1 MPYHTPQPSS
11 SGEQPALPQV
21 GSQTTTTTT
30 TSASASAQSSSY
42 TIRGQVTQA
51 PLGYHFM
58 PDGNLMSDVKHIETY
73 GGKYK
78 IIEDIIIDTSDI
90 DISKI
95 KSLPFKIIGENGA
108 VFSLQVKDVDNNKFY
123 DFETSAFVSEEKMLS
138 RQRIRGFSF
147 NGTIKFPTLS
157 AATKYE
163 IYLLADYVS
172 GTKHADYSEVRDV
185 NGDIDVNASKGSSS
199 LMLYKE
205 IYQTAD
211 QVLTITPV
219 SVTSNTNFT
228 SATIA
233 SSTKTVNFG
242 GSLNKASFE
251 LKVTQANGKAV
262 RIDRQPTAADF
273 AGRAATTLD
282 AEVADY
288 TADYSG
294 AMSHFWL
301 GTDNDANNLATPR
314 STDTVNGD
322 FSGGSSKIVMD
333 SAVSTKMKVGDRVTG
348 TGIPTAA
355 EITVLAL
362 NPDGDNAN
370 EFSTGSVGTV
380 GAVAIEVADGTTLSF
395 TPPHY
400 FRYTSNSNILDI
412 PIGASLVGGDANG
425 ITALTNTSG
434 VITARVSDL
443 EFTRGKSRDRDN
455 TTKIAAAARLG
466 NITFDKKLPEDV
478 EGEDFFFYGY
488 GVGNI
493 KTICG
498 WDIEISNQ
506 KAELT
511 TVTTTT
517 TGSTSSSTSV
527 NVTSGH
533 GIMDDFSVVSS
544 PNMNRAVANPTV
556 TNIGSYNVSSA
567 ATATL
572 TLSSSQTLE
581 TGETVTF
588 SGAGQIVTITGD
600 ILVRN
605 AGVTSTIF
613 LDIDKFLTGTTET
626 A

>member
-1 MPYHTPQPSS
+1 MSYHT
-11 SGEQPALPQV
+11 
-21 GSQTTTTTT
+21 GSTTTTTATT
-30 TSASASAQSSSY
+30 TSANAPAQSLTY
-42 TIRGQVTQA
+42 TTQGETKTA
-51 PLGYHFM
+51 PLGYHYM
-58 PDGNLMSDVKHIETY
+58 PDGSLMSDVKHIETY
-73 GGKYK
+73 GSKYK
-78 IIEDIIIDTSDI
+78 VIEDIVIDTSDI
-90 DISKI
+90 NISKI

-123 DFETSAFVSEEKMLS
+123 DFATSAFVSEEKMLS
-138 RQRIRGFSF
+138 RQQIRGFSF
-147 NGTIKFPTLS
+147 NSTIKFPTLS

-163 IYLLADYVS
+163 IYLLADYIS
-172 GTKHADYSEVRDV
+172 GTKHTDYSEVRDV
-185 NGDIDVNASKGSSS
+185 NGNIDVNASKGSSS

-205 IYQTAD
+205 IYQTAN

-219 SVTSNTNFT
+219 SVTSDTNFT
-228 SATIA
+228 SVTMA
-233 SSTKTVNFG
+233 SSTKTVNYG

-262 RIDRQPTAADF
+262 SIDRQPTAADF
-273 AGRAATTLD
+273 AARAATTLD

-288 TADYSG
+288 TADYVG
-294 AMSHFWL
+294 TISHYWL
-301 GTDNDANNLATPR
+301 DTNNANLATNR

-322 FSGGSSKIVMD
+322 FSGGTTKIVMD
-333 SAVSTKMKVGDRVTG
+333 SAVSTKMKVGDRVIG
-348 TGIPTAA
+348 TGIATTA
-355 EITVLAL
+355 EITVAAL

-370 EFSTGSVGTV
+370 EFSVSS
-380 GAVAIEVADGTTLSF
+380 AVEIADGTTLSF

-400 FRYTSNSNILDI
+400 FRYTSNNNILDI
-412 PIGASLVGGDANG
+412 PIGASLVGGDADG

-434 VITARVSDL
+434 VIATRVTTVEPIISK
-443 EFTRGKSRDRDN
+443 ERTRDN
-455 TTKIAAAARLG
+455 TTKIAAVAATG

-493 KTICG
+493 KTVCG
-498 WDIEISNQ
+498 WDIEISNV

-511 TVTTTT
+511 TVTTTV
-517 TGSTSSSTSV
+517 TSSSGTSLG
-527 NVTSGH
+527 VTSGH
-533 GIMDDFSVVSS
+533 GIMDDVSVVSS
-544 PNMNRAVANPTV
+544 PNMNRAVVNPTV

-572 TLSSSQTLE
+572 TLSSAQTFE
-581 TGETVTF
+581 SGETLTF

>member
-1 MPYHTPQPSS
+1 MSYHT
-11 SGEQPALPQV
+11 
-21 GSQTTTTTT
+21 GSTTTTTATT
-30 TSASASAQSSSY
+30 TSANAPAQSLTY
-42 TIRGQVTQA
+42 TTQGETKTA
-51 PLGYHFM
+51 PLGYHYM
-58 PDGNLMSDVKHIETY
+58 PDGSLMSDVKHIETY
-73 GGKYK
+73 GSKYK
-78 IIEDIIIDTSDI
+78 VIEDIVIDTSDI
-90 DISKI
+90 NISKI

-123 DFETSAFVSEEKMLS
+123 DFATSAFVSEEKMLS
-138 RQRIRGFSF
+138 RQQIRGFSF
-147 NGTIKFPTLS
+147 NSTIKFPTLS

-163 IYLLADYVS
+163 IYLLADYIS
-172 GTKHADYSEVRDV
+172 GTKHTDYSEVRDV
-185 NGDIDVNASKGSSS
+185 NGNIDVNASKGSSS

-205 IYQTAD
+205 IYQTAN

-219 SVTSNTNFT
+219 SVTSDTNFT
-228 SATIA
+228 SVTMA
-233 SSTKTVNFG
+233 SSTKTVNYG

-262 RIDRQPTAADF
+262 SIDRQPTAADF
-273 AGRAATTLD
+273 AARAATTLD

-288 TADYSG
+288 TADYVG
-294 AMSHFWL
+294 TISHYWL
-301 GTDNDANNLATPR
+301 DTNNANLATNR

-322 FSGGSSKIVMD
+322 FSGGTTKIVMD
-333 SAVSTKMKVGDRVTG
+333 SAVSTKMKVGDRVIG
-348 TGIPTAA
+348 TGIATTA
-355 EITVLAL
+355 EITVAAL

-370 EFSTGSVGTV
+370 EFSVSS
-380 GAVAIEVADGTTLSF
+380 AVEIADGTTLSF

-400 FRYTSNSNILDI
+400 FRYTSNNNILDI
-412 PIGASLVGGDANG
+412 PIGASLVGGDADG

-434 VITARVSDL
+434 VIATRVTTVEPIISK
-443 EFTRGKSRDRDN
+443 ERTRDN
-455 TTKIAAAARLG
+455 TTKIAAVAATG

-493 KTICG
+493 KTVCG
-498 WDIEISNQ
+498 WDIEISNV

-533 GIMDDFSVVSS
+533 GIMDDVSVVSS
-544 PNMNRAVANPTV
+544 PNMNRAVVNPTV

-572 TLSSSQTLE
+572 TLSSAQTFE
-581 TGETVTF
+581 SGETLTF

>member
-1 MPYHTPQPSS
+1 MSYHT
-11 SGEQPALPQV
+11 
-21 GSQTTTTTT
+21 GSTTTTTATT
-30 TSASASAQSSSY
+30 TSANAPAQSLTY
-42 TIRGQVTQA
+42 TTQGETKTA
-51 PLGYHFM
+51 PLGYHYM
-58 PDGNLMSDVKHIETY
+58 PDGSLMSDVKHIETY
-73 GGKYK
+73 GSKYK
-78 IIEDIIIDTSDI
+78 VIEDIVIDTSDI
-90 DISKI
+90 NISKI

-123 DFETSAFVSEEKMLS
+123 DFATSAFVSEEKMLS
-138 RQRIRGFSF
+138 RQQIRGFSF
-147 NGTIKFPTLS
+147 NSTIKFPTLS

-163 IYLLADYVS
+163 IYLLADYIS
-172 GTKHADYSEVRDV
+172 GTKHTDYSEVRDV

-205 IYQTAD
+205 IYQTAN

-219 SVTSNTNFT
+219 SVTSDTNFT
-228 SATIA
+228 SVTMA
-233 SSTKTVNFG
+233 SSTKTVNYG

-262 RIDRQPTAADF
+262 SIDRQPTAADF
-273 AGRAATTLD
+273 AARAATTLD

-288 TADYSG
+288 TADYVG
-294 AMSHFWL
+294 TISHYWL
-301 GTDNDANNLATPR
+301 DTNNANLATNR

-322 FSGGSSKIVMD
+322 FSGGTTKIVMD
-333 SAVSTKMKVGDRVTG
+333 SAVSTKMKVGDRVIG
-348 TGIPTAA
+348 TGIATTA
-355 EITVLAL
+355 EITVAAL

-370 EFSTGSVGTV
+370 EFSVSS
-380 GAVAIEVADGTTLSF
+380 AVEIADGTTLSF

-400 FRYTSNSNILDI
+400 FRYTSNNNILDI
-412 PIGASLVGGDANG
+412 PIGASLVGGDADG

-434 VITARVSDL
+434 VIATRVTTVEPIISK
-443 EFTRGKSRDRDN
+443 ERTRDN
-455 TTKIAAAARLG
+455 TTKIAAVAATG

-493 KTICG
+493 KTVCG
-498 WDIEISNQ
+498 WDIEISNV

-533 GIMDDFSVVSS
+533 GIMDDVSVVSS
-544 PNMNRAVANPTV
+544 PNMNRAVVNPTV

-572 TLSSSQTLE
+572 TLSSAQTFE
-581 TGETVTF
+581 SGETLTF

>member
-1 MPYHTPQPSS
+1 MSYHTSS
-11 SGEQPALPQV
+11 
-21 GSQTTTTTT
+21 TTTTTATT
-30 TSASASAQSSSY
+30 TSANTPVQSLTYTAQGE
-42 TIRGQVTQA
+42 TKTA
-51 PLGYHFM
+51 PLGYHYM
-58 PDGNLMSDVKHIETY
+58 PDGSLMSDVKHIETY
-73 GGKYK
+73 SGKYK

-90 DISKI
+90 SISKI

-123 DFETSAFVSEEKMLS
+123 DFETSVFVSEEKMLS
-138 RQRIRGFSF
+138 RRQIRGFSF

-163 IYLLADYVS
+163 IYLLADYIS
-172 GTKHADYSEVRDV
+172 GTKHTNYSEVRDV

-219 SVTSNTNFT
+219 SATSNTNFT
-228 SATIA
+228 SATMA

-262 RIDRQPTAADF
+262 RIDRQPTAAEF
-273 AGRAATTLD
+273 AGRAVTTLD

-288 TADYSG
+288 TADYVG
-294 AMSHFWL
+294 TISHYWF
-301 GTDNDANNLATPR
+301 GTDNATVATPR
-314 STDTVNGD
+314 STDTVDGD
-322 FSGGSSKIVMD
+322 FSGGSFTIVMD
-333 SAVSTKMKVGDRVTG
+333 NNVANKMKVGDRVTG
-348 TGIPTAA
+348 TGIPAAGELTVTA
-355 EITVLAL
+355 LDP
-362 NPDGDNAN
+362 NGDNPK
-370 EFSTGSVGTV
+370 EFRVSQS
-380 GAVAIEVADGTTLSF
+380 IEIADGTTLSF

-400 FRYTSNSNILDI
+400 FRYSSVSNILDI
-412 PIGASLVGGDANG
+412 PIGASLVGGDADG
-425 ITALTNTSG
+425 ITALTNSSG
-434 VITARVSDL
+434 IITAKVNDI
-443 EFTRGKSRDRDN
+443 EFTIGKSRDRDN
-455 TTKIAAAARLG
+455 TTKIAVGARLG
-466 NITFDKKLPEDV
+466 NITFDKKLPEDI

-488 GVGNI
+488 GAGNI

-498 WDIEISNQ
+498 WDIEISNV

-533 GIMDDFSVVSS
+533 GIMDDISVVSS

-572 TLSSSQTLE
+572 TLSSAQTFE
-581 TGETVTF
+581 SGETLTF

>member
-1 MPYHTPQPSS
+1 MSYHT
-11 SGEQPALPQV
+11 
-21 GSQTTTTTT
+21 GSTTTTTATT
-30 TSASASAQSSSY
+30 TSANAPAQSLTY
-42 TIRGQVTQA
+42 TTQGETKTA

-58 PDGNLMSDVKHIETY
+58 PDGSLMSDVKHIETY

-90 DISKI
+90 SISKI

-123 DFETSAFVSEEKMLS
+123 DFATSAFVSEEKMLS
-138 RQRIRGFSF
+138 RQQIRGFSF
-147 NGTIKFPTLS
+147 NSTIKFPTLS

-163 IYLLADYVS
+163 IYLLADYIS
-172 GTKHADYSEVRDV
+172 GTKHTDYSEVRDV
-185 NGDIDVNASKGSSS
+185 NGNIDVNASKGSSS

-205 IYQTAD
+205 IYQTAN

-219 SVTSNTNFT
+219 SVTSDTNFT
-228 SATIA
+228 SVTMA
-233 SSTKTVNFG
+233 SSTKTVNYG

-262 RIDRQPTAADF
+262 SIDRQPTAADF
-273 AGRAATTLD
+273 AARAATTLD

-288 TADYSG
+288 TADYVG
-294 AMSHFWL
+294 TISHYWL
-301 GTDNDANNLATPR
+301 DTNNANLATNR

-322 FSGGSSKIVMD
+322 FSGGTTKIVMD
-333 SAVSTKMKVGDRVTG
+333 SAVSTKMKVGDRVIG
-348 TGIPTAA
+348 TGIATTA
-355 EITVLAL
+355 EITVAAL

-370 EFSTGSVGTV
+370 EFSVSS
-380 GAVAIEVADGTTLSF
+380 AVEIADGTTLSF

-400 FRYTSNSNILDI
+400 FRYTSNNNILDI
-412 PIGASLVGGDANG
+412 PIGASLVGGDADG

-434 VITARVSDL
+434 VIATRVTTVEPIISK
-443 EFTRGKSRDRDN
+443 ERTRDN
-455 TTKIAAAARLG
+455 TTKIAAVAATG

-493 KTICG
+493 KTVCG
-498 WDIEISNQ
+498 WDIEISNV

-533 GIMDDFSVVSS
+533 GIMDDVSVVSS
-544 PNMNRAVANPTV
+544 PNMNRAVVNPTV

-572 TLSSSQTLE
+572 TLSSAQTFE
-581 TGETVTF
+581 SGETLTF

>member
-1 MPYHTPQPSS
+1 MSYHT
-11 SGEQPALPQV
+11 
-21 GSQTTTTTT
+21 GSTTTTTATT
-30 TSASASAQSSSY
+30 TSANAPAQSLTY
-42 TIRGQVTQA
+42 TTQGETKTA
-51 PLGYHFM
+51 PLGYHYM
-58 PDGNLMSDVKHIETY
+58 PDGSLMSDVKHIETY

-90 DISKI
+90 NISKI

-123 DFETSAFVSEEKMLS
+123 DFATSAFVSEEKMLS
-138 RQRIRGFSF
+138 RQQIRGFSF
-147 NGTIKFPTLS
+147 NSTIKFPTLS

-163 IYLLADYVS
+163 IYLLADYIS
-172 GTKHADYSEVRDV
+172 GTKHTDYSEVRDV
-185 NGDIDVNASKGSSS
+185 NGNIDVNASKGSSS

-205 IYQTAD
+205 IYQTAN

-219 SVTSNTNFT
+219 SVTSDTNFT
-228 SATIA
+228 SVTMA
-233 SSTKTVNFG
+233 SSTKTVNYG

-262 RIDRQPTAADF
+262 SIDRQPTAADF
-273 AGRAATTLD
+273 AARAATTLD

-288 TADYSG
+288 TADYVG
-294 AMSHFWL
+294 TISHYWL
-301 GTDNDANNLATPR
+301 DTNNANLATNR

-322 FSGGSSKIVMD
+322 FSGGTTKIVMD
-333 SAVSTKMKVGDRVTG
+333 SAVSTKMKVGDRVIG
-348 TGIPTAA
+348 TGIATTA
-355 EITVLAL
+355 EITVAAL

-370 EFSTGSVGTV
+370 EFSVSS
-380 GAVAIEVADGTTLSF
+380 AVEIADGTTLSF

-400 FRYTSNSNILDI
+400 FRYTSNNNILDI
-412 PIGASLVGGDANG
+412 PIGASLVGGDADG

-434 VITARVSDL
+434 VIATRVTTVEPIISK
-443 EFTRGKSRDRDN
+443 ERTRDN
-455 TTKIAAAARLG
+455 TTKIAAVAATG

-493 KTICG
+493 KTVCG
-498 WDIEISNQ
+498 WDIEISNV

-533 GIMDDFSVVSS
+533 GIMDDVSVVSS
-544 PNMNRAVANPTV
+544 PNMNRAVVNPTV

-572 TLSSSQTLE
+572 TLSSAQTFE
-581 TGETVTF
+581 SGETLTF

>member
-1 MPYHTPQPSS
+1 MSYHSSTQAQSS
-11 SGEQPALPQV
+11 SQQSA
-21 GSQTTTTTT
+21 SSRTTSRTRTTTTTTTT
-30 TSASASAQSSSY
+30 TSASTPAQSSSY
-42 TIRGQVTQA
+42 LFSGTEQVTLA

-90 DISKI
+90 SISKI

-123 DFETSAFVSEEKMLS
+123 DFETSTFVSEEKMLS
-138 RQRIRGFSF
+138 RRQVRGFSF

-199 LMLYKE
+199 LILYKE
-205 IYQTAD
+205 IYQTAS

-228 SATIA
+228 SATMA
-233 SSTKTVNFG
+233 SSAKRINYG

-288 TADYSG
+288 TADYDG
-294 AMSHFWL
+294 VMSHYWL
-301 GTDNDANNLATPR
+301 GTDNDAVATPR

-322 FSGGSSKIVMD
+322 FSGGTTKIVMD

-348 TGIPTAA
+348 TGIPAAA
-355 EITVLAL
+355 EITVAAL
-362 NPDGDNAN
+362 NPDTDNAN
-370 EFSTGSVGTV
+370 EFSVSSSV
-380 GAVAIEVADGTTLSF
+380 EVADGTTLSF

-412 PIGASLVGGDANG
+412 PIGASLVGGDADG

-434 VITARVSDL
+434 VITAKVNDL
-443 EFTRGKSRDRDN
+443 EFTRSKSRDRDN
-455 TTKIAAAARLG
+455 TTKIAAASRLG
-466 NITFDKKLPEDV
+466 NITFDKKLPEDI

-488 GVGNI
+488 GAGNI

-498 WDIEISNQ
+498 WDIEISNV

-511 TVTTTT
+511 TVTTTV
-517 TGSTSSSTSV
+517 TSSSGTSLG
-527 NVTSGH
+527 VTSGH
-533 GIMDDFSVVSS
+533 GIMDDVSVVSS

-613 LDIDKFLTGTTET
+613 LDIDNFLTGTTET

>member
-1 MPYHTPQPSS
+1 MSYHT
-11 SGEQPALPQV
+11 
-21 GSQTTTTTT
+21 GSTTTTTAT
-30 TSASASAQSSSY
+30 TASASAPAQSLTY
-42 TIRGQVTQA
+42 TAQGETKTA
-51 PLGYHFM
+51 PLGYHYM
-58 PDGNLMSDVKHIETY
+58 PNGSLMSDVKHIETY

-90 DISKI
+90 SISKI

-138 RQRIRGFSF
+138 RQQIRGFSF
-147 NGTIKFPTLS
+147 DGTIKFPTLS

-163 IYLLADYVS
+163 IYLLADYIS
-172 GTKHADYSEVRDV
+172 GTKHADYSEARDI
-185 NGDIDVNASKGSSS
+185 NDNIDVNASKGSSS

-219 SVTSNTNFT
+219 SVTSDTNFT
-228 SATIA
+228 SVTMA
-233 SSTKTVNFG
+233 SSTKTVNYG

-262 RIDRQPTAADF
+262 SIDRQPTAADF
-273 AGRAATTLD
+273 AARAATTLD
-282 AEVADY
+282 AEVASY
-288 TADYSG
+288 TADYVG
-294 AMSHFWL
+294 TISHYWL
-301 GTDNDANNLATPR
+301 GADNDTVATPR
-314 STDTVNGD
+314 STDTVDGAVSTN
-322 FSGGSSKIVMD
+322 KIVMD
-333 SAVSTKMKVGDRVTG
+333 NNVASKMKVGDRVTG
-348 TGIPTAA
+348 TGIATTA
-355 EITVLAL
+355 ELTVLAL
-362 NPDGDNAN
+362 NPDGDNVK
-370 EFSTGSVGTV
+370 EFSVST
-380 GAVAIEVADGTTLSF
+380 AVEIDDGTTLSF

-400 FRYTSNSNILDI
+400 FRYTSNNNILDI
-412 PIGASLVGGDANG
+412 PIGASLVGGDADG

-434 VITARVSDL
+434 VIATRVTTVEPIISK
-443 EFTRGKSRDRDN
+443 ERTRDN
-455 TTKIAAAARLG
+455 TTKIAAVAATG
-466 NITFDKKLPEDV
+466 NITFDKKLPEDI

-488 GVGNI
+488 GVDNI
-493 KTICG
+493 KTVCG
-498 WDIEISNQ
+498 WDIEISNV

-533 GIMDDFSVVSS
+533 GIMDDVSVVSS

-572 TLSSSQTLE
+572 TLSSAQTFE
-581 TGETVTF
+581 SGETLTF

-613 LDIDKFLTGTTET
+613 LDIDKFLTATTET